1 METEDSGSKTP
12 GGIRGVIAAVPMK
25 KGSHGGGGGVPPLR
39 NFPVRQLQDDWGR
52 IAQIKTRLLISGVH
66 SRGVVARPQPTS
78 LSGHRRVSL
87 KGLCLV
93 PITLTSLPSHDSVGS
108 IICGLLS
115 SPDVL
120 LCHVR
125 DWRDPSEAQAKAA
138 CPGVTY
144 EQDSRQATL
153 RLGGQEFKS
162 KPLPSARVRS
172 FTMSC
177 PHQQG
182 LLLCCEP
189 SPYPEVFILL
199 KRNCTQDGQKKQP
212 EHLSSAP
219 REA

>member
-1 METEDSGSKTP
+1 
-12 GGIRGVIAAVPMK
+12 MK

-162 KPLPSARVRS
+162 KPLPSARVLS